1 MPGHRQ
7 YIVTATLGIDSTG
20 RSAKGARTTRVSA
33 IPNPHGIAAAV
44 ERTLK
49 DIRLGERREFILRE
63 VTVSTVTPG
72 FDTIAQIARL
82 EMRTAPTLSQTRAR
96 GARARKRP

>member
-7 YIVTATLGIDSTG
+7 FIVTATLGIDTSG
-20 RSAKGARTTRVSA
+20 PSARRARTTKVSA

-49 DIRLGERREFILRE
+49 NIRMGDRREFILRE

-82 EMRTAPTLSQTRAR
+82 QMRVAPTKSPTRAR